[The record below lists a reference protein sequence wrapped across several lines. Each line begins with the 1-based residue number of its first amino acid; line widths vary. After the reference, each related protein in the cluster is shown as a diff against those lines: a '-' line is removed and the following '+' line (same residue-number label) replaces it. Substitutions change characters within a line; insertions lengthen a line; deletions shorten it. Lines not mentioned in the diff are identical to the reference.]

1 MSDNRS
7 ENRSE
12 KSSESLPFVPFVS
25 FVSVTFAA
33 SLQRHILCPAQ
44 NVAPA
49 NLREVLKAALVAAP
63 DLTHYIFDDQAGIRK
78 HVAVFINR
86 DMLQNRADLSQ
97 TLKAGDQVLV
107 VQALTGG

>member
-1 MSDNRS
+1 ML
-7 ENRSE
+7 ENMSE
-12 KSSESLPFVPFVS
+12 KSSERLPFVPFVP

-33 SLQRHILCPAQ
+33 SLQRHIHCPVQ

-49 NLREVLKAALVAAP
+49 NIREVLKAALVAAP
-63 DLTHYIFDDQAGIRK
+63 DLTHYIFDDQACIRK

>member
-1 MSDNRS
+1 MA
-7 ENRSE
+7 ET
-12 KSSESLPFVPFVS
+12 VQ

-33 SLQRHILCPAQ
+33 SLQRHIPCAQQ

-49 NLREVLKAALVAAP
+49 SLREVLRAALLAAP
-63 DLTHYIFDDQAGIRK
+63 DLTHYIFDDQANIRK

-86 DMLQNRADLSQ
+86 DLLKNRADLTQILHS
-97 TLKAGDQVLV
+97 GDQVLV